1 MVTSKNV
8 EASSAAEADSS
19 KCPKSGTAAG
29 QKHTILS
36 ASKESKGHGKKCEP
50 TQR

>member
-29 QKHTILS
+29 QKHTILN
-36 ASKESKGHGKKCEP
+36 ASKA
-50 TQR
+50 